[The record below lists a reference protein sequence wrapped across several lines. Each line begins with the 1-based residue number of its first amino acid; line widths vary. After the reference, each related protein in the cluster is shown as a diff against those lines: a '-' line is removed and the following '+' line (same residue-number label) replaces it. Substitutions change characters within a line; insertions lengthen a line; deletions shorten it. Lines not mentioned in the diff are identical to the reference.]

1 MNCDFRFYVLTQF
14 KLGKTVSMIHND
26 LVAVHGD
33 TSPCKRT
40 IQGWIQNILSGD
52 FSLKKTPPPGRP
64 ISNDSR
70 RNADA
75 VKSLVDQY
83 SNLSCAEIASELSL
97 SKSTVHWI
105 LTNILM
111 YRNVYAIWVP
121 SELNDSHKIQRI
133 NCCNA
138 ILDMFRTHSMDYIAS
153 HYCVEDESWFFWDSK
168 TSRKNWIGK
177 TAKKPTLARPKL
189 TDRKTM
195 VLVSFTCKPK
205 RYSVSVLPRK
215 TTVDS
220 KMMIDY
226 LKSTGKRFNN
236 HRGGKISFKD
246 LLLQM
251 DNARPH
257 ASRATQGFL
266 ANSGVQLIKQSPYS
280 PDLNLCDRFLF
291 RKIKSDLMGVDSD
304 GPDDVRRKVQHIFRH
319 MSENELVRQL
329 WKLQEHAKHVIDSQ
343 GDYVNES

>member
-1 MNCDFRFYVLTQF
+1 
-14 KLGKTVSMIHND
+14 MIYND

-33 TSPCKRT
+33 ASPCKRT

-52 FSLKKTPPPGRP
+52 FSLKKTPPTGRP
-64 ISNDSR
+64 ISNDSQ

-97 SKSTVHWI
+97 SKSTGHWI

-111 YRNVYAIWVP
+111 DRNVYAIWVP
-121 SELNDSHKIQRI
+121 SELNDSHKIQTV

-138 ILDMFRTHSMDYIAS
+138 ILDMFCTHSMDYIAS

-205 RYSVSVLPRK
+205 R
-215 TTVDS
+215 
-220 KMMIDY
+220 
-226 LKSTGKRFNN
+226 
-236 HRGGKISFKD
+236 
-246 LLLQM
+246 
-251 DNARPH
+251 
-257 ASRATQGFL
+257 
-266 ANSGVQLIKQSPYS
+266 
-280 PDLNLCDRFLF
+280 
-291 RKIKSDLMGVDSD
+291 
-304 GPDDVRRKVQHIFRH
+304 
-319 MSENELVRQL
+319 
-329 WKLQEHAKHVIDSQ
+329 
-343 GDYVNES
+343 